1 MTAGRPVVPW
11 TPEMNAKLRKLWAE
25 GKTCT
30 QIAEIMGLPSRS
42 AVSGRAHRMKL
53 TRRANPASVKAAKVK
68 HETRMSLHSA
78 MARAKQKAK
87 DPRRLDTA
95 PQAGRET
102 DRRAELPARPKPASE
117 AVLRPGSECQFP
129 LTNDRPWKFCGDPC
143 EQGFS
148 YCPTHRQACYVAG
161 TANGGQMDGTQKLLD
176 RGSPQYDRSM
186 VRGNSKQQFNRATD
200 TKWGL

>member
-68 HETRMSLHSA
+68 HETRVSLHSA

-87 DPRRLDTA
+87 DPRRLDIA

-102 DRRAELPARPKPASE
+102 DRRAELPARPDAAPVA
-117 AVLRPGSECQFP
+117 LRPGSECKW
-129 LTNDRPWKFCGDPC
+129 TDSAGAPWVFCGATC
-143 EQGFS
+143 QAGSS
-148 YCPTHRQACYVAG
+148 YCPTHHARVWVNKSVKYVVKTAKQRQA
-161 TANGGQMDGTQKLLD
+161 QE
-176 RGSPQYDRSM
+176 GS
-186 VRGNSKQQFNRATD
+186 
-200 TKWGL
+200 W